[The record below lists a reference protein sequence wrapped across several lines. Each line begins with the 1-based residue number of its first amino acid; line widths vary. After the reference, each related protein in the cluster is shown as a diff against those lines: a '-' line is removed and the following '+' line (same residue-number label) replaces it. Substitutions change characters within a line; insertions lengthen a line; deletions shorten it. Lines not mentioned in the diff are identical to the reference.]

1 MLICREKVGGSQR
14 NPLLTLNKGE
24 SMKLKKDYEETFK
37 EGFRLG
43 VRLTRA
49 KACLEN
55 ARSAN
60 LIGDEQIK
68 KLQME
73 FASDWSELARNAG
86 RKFTPTTAHEP
97 EQPAFDFGDIE
108 MQEHLSRLPHKLK
121 ETG

>member
-1 MLICREKVGGSQR
+1 MI
-14 NPLLTLNKGE
+14 
-24 SMKLKKDYEETFK
+24 LKKDYEAVFK

-49 KACLEN
+49 KSCLEN
-55 ARSAN
+55 ARNAN
-60 LIGDEQIK
+60 LIGDEQVK

-73 FASDWSELARNAG
+73 FAQEWSELARNAG

-97 EQPAFDFGDIE
+97 DQPAFDFGDIE
-108 MQEHLSRLPHKLK
+108 MQLHLSTTPFK

>member
-1 MLICREKVGGSQR
+1 
-14 NPLLTLNKGE
+14 
-24 SMKLKKDYEETFK
+24 MKLKKDYEETFK

-55 ARSAN
+55 ARNAKILN
-60 LIGDEQIK
+60 DESVA

-73 FASDWSELARNAG
+73 FASDWTELARNSG
-86 RKFTPTTAHEP
+86 RKFTPMTAHEP
-97 EQPAFDFGDIE
+97 EQSAFDFGDIE
-108 MQEHLSRLPHKLK
+108 YQEHLSKLPHKLK

>member
-1 MLICREKVGGSQR
+1 
-14 NPLLTLNKGE
+14 
-24 SMKLKKDYEETFK
+24 MKLKKDYEETFK

-55 ARSAN
+55 ARNAKLLN
-60 LIGDEQIK
+60 DEPVF

-73 FASDWSELARNAG
+73 FANDWSELARNAG
-86 RKFTPTTAHEP
+86 RKFTPSTAHDP
-97 EQPAFDFGDIE
+97 EQSAFDFGDIE